1 MEIVDNNLIDLDD
14 DLTTKT
20 IRINEAESVNKRV
33 INPQDLAAASD
44 SNVTSRSDSL
54 SSLSSS
60 SNNNHDFNSPPI
72 ITKTTAAII
81 NTVCLF
87 LPLSFTLSLSLLFF
101 T

>member
-20 IRINEAESVNKRV
+20 IRINEAEAAKRV

-72 ITKTTAAII
+72 ITKTTTAII

-87 LPLSFTLSLSLLFF
+87 LPLSLFYLRDF
-101 T
+101 

>member
-1 MEIVDNNLIDLDD
+1 MEIVHNNLIDLDD

-20 IRINEAESVNKRV
+20 IRINEAEVAANKRV
-33 INPQDLAAASD
+33 INPPQDLAAASD

-72 ITKTTAAII
+72 ITKTTTAII

-87 LPLSFTLSLSLLFF
+87 LPLSLSFLFF